1 MLKYFAERGLE
12 QFRERYD
19 YDVSYM
25 EHMLNI
31 SPNAFF
37 KFAKIMDASKHHEAA
52 PVDALYA
59 AKIVGAVTEDCG
71 PCVQLVVKM
80 AGEAGM
86 GADQIKAVL
95 KRDIEAMNE
104 DTALG
109 YHFADAV
116 VRRAYNADEV
126 RDSVRT
132 AWGDAGVIDLA
143 LGLQVGRLFPMIK
156 AALGYAITCHRVE
169 IDDVLFDV
177 VKTAA

>member
-25 EHMLNI
+25 KYMLKT

-52 PVDALYA
+52 PLEALYA
-59 AKIVGAVTEDCG
+59 AKLVGAIIEDCG

-86 GADQIKAVL
+86 DAGQIKAVL
-95 KRDIEAMNE
+95 KRDIETMNE

-109 YHFADAV
+109 FQFADTL
-116 VRRAYNADEV
+116 VRRAYNADDV
-126 RDSVRT
+126 RDVVRT

-143 LGLQVGRLFPMIK
+143 LALQIGRLFPMVK
-156 AALGYAITCHRVE
+156 AALGYATTCHRVK
-169 IDDVLFDV
+169 IDEVLCDV